1 MLWVIIVLQGE
12 ACMSAKIDCLA
23 EAYMLAKIDWYLELS
38 TIQKKKKFHCGHGA
52 HWVMGCLV
60 FAHIF

>member
-1 MLWVIIVLQGE
+1 
-12 ACMSAKIDCLA
+12 MSAKIDCLA

-52 HWVMGCLV
+52 HWVISCLV
-60 FAHIF
+60 LAHIF